1 MQYVPRRACDIY
13 FNLSMRHLCVSNCDV
28 LPREQIYLYEISPYH
43 LRQHQDICTLPTRY
57 TCVFSIILTINKKI
71 VSLRRINHSSSVTEH
86 IVFREVGT
94 TFKYF
99 LENLNVLCSITF
111 CLYFHMI
118 TKKYTVY
125 HLYN

>member
-1 MQYVPRRACDIY
+1 MSGDIKGEGEEETYIQYVARRACDIY
-13 FNLSMRHLCVSNCDV
+13 FNQSMRHLCVSNCDV
-28 LPREQIYLYEISPYH
+28 LPREQIHLYEISPYH

-94 TFKYF
+94 TFNYF
-99 LENLNVLCSITF
+99 FRKS
-111 CLYFHMI
+111 
-118 TKKYTVY
+118 
-125 HLYN
+125 